1 MDRSGRSGQRE
12 RERCVGGR
20 SGQRERE
27 GLRAAVSD
35 GRRRITPV
43 KDRRGT
49 PDAGFRTGT
58 VRREFRER
66 EGGCVG
72 GKWNFISPPTGFDEK
87 MKKMKKN
94 V

>member
-1 MDRSGRSGQRE
+1 MDRAGRSGQRE

-66 EGGCVG
+66 ERAGALGG
-72 GKWNFISPPTGFDEK
+72 NEISFPLQPVLT
-87 MKKMKKN
+87 KK
-94 V
+94 